1 MPPPPNAPDPPRPR
15 RVSRRLIA
23 GLAAA
28 TVVLGVVLYLVIPGG
43 SGAPPL
49 PGGARAGGPSG
60 GYRGQVLTPV
70 RPAPA
75 TVLRDSLG
83 RTVDLARYRGR
94 ALLVTFLYTHC
105 PDVCPLIAAKLGAV
119 RARLGTAAA
128 RRVALVAISVD
139 PGGDTPQTAAA
150 FLRAHA
156 LTGQMEYLLGS
167 PAQLG
172 RVWAA
177 WNVGSQRDAGRP
189 DLVAHSALVYGI
201 TAHGAL
207 ATVYDPQF
215 DPATVVHDVPL
226 LAAA

>member
-1 MPPPPNAPDPPRPR
+1 MPPTPPGTR

-23 GLAAA
+23 GLLAA

-43 SGAPPL
+43 SAPPL
-49 PGGARAGGPSG
+49 PGGARAGGLSG
-60 GYRGQVLTPV
+60 DYRGQVLTPV

-105 PDVCPLIAAKLGAV
+105 PDVCPLIAAKLAAV
-119 RARLGTAAA
+119 RARLGAAA
-128 RRVALVAISVD
+128 GRVALVAISVD
-139 PGGDTPQTAAA
+139 PGGDTPRTAAA

-167 PAQLG
+167 AAQLG

-189 DLVAHSALVYGI
+189 DLVSHSALVYGI
-201 TAHGAL
+201 TAHSAL
-207 ATVYDPQF
+207 ATIYDPQF
-215 DPATVVHDVPL
+215 DPAAVAHDVPL